1 MKLTDLLEQN
11 LIITDIKGQGKK
23 EVLNEFASLLYEHR
37 KIRDQNEFLEVILN
51 REALGSTGIGE
62 GIAIPHGRL
71 KNLNHLVL
79 AFGLSL
85 KGIDFDAT
93 DGKPVHIFF
102 VLIAPEDAPVDHL
115 KSLARISKILKNKSF
130 RESLMKARTREEL
143 YDQIRQEDEKY
154 GP

>member
-1 MKLTDLLEQN
+1 MKLTDLLEKN
-11 LIITDIKGQGKK
+11 LVLTDLKGQNKK
-23 EVLNEFASLLYEHR
+23 DVLNEFASLLYEQK
-37 KIRDQNEFLEVILN
+37 KISDQSEFLEVILA

-71 KNLNHLVL
+71 KNLDRLVL

-93 DGKPVHIFF
+93 DGKLVHIFF
-102 VLIAPEDAPVDHL
+102 VLIVPEDAPVDHL
-115 KSLARISKILKNKSF
+115 KSLARISKILKNRSF
-130 RESLMKARTREEL
+130 RERLLKAQTREEL
-143 YDQIRQEDEKY
+143 YDQIREEDEKY

>member
-1 MKLTDLLEQN
+1 MKLTDLLEKN
-11 LIITDIKGQGKK
+11 LVLTDLKGQNKK
-23 EVLNEFASLLYEHR
+23 DVLNEFASLLYEQK
-37 KIRDQNEFLEVILN
+37 KIRDQSEFLEVILA

-71 KNLNHLVL
+71 KNLDRLVL

-93 DGKPVHIFF
+93 DGNPVHIFF
-102 VLIAPEDAPVDHL
+102 VLVAPDDAPVDHL
-115 KSLARISKILKNKSF
+115 KSLARISKILKNRSF
-130 RESLMKARTREEL
+130 RERLLKAQTREEL
-143 YDQIRQEDEKY
+143 YDQIREEDEKY